1 MERGHTM
8 IKAIV
13 IGLGLVIVGLTIVLI
28 FGIIDKTGDKVGE
41 ALVAGDAEDFAD
53 VAVALPA
60 GATVSAM
67 TLEDGALSLLIDL
80 PSGAQAIMT
89 VDRATGQVLGTLE
102 LLPRSE

>member
-1 MERGHTM
+1 MDRGHTM

-28 FGIIDKTGDKVGE
+28 LGIVDRTGDRVGE
-41 ALVAGDAEDFAD
+41 ALATGDAQDFAD
-53 VAVALPA
+53 VAVALPP

-67 TLEDGALSLLIDL
+67 TLEDGALSLLVDL
-80 PSGAQAIMT
+80 PSGAQAVMT

>member
-1 MERGHTM
+1 MDRGHTM

-13 IGLGLVIVGLTIVLI
+13 IGLVLVIIGLTIVLV
-28 FGIIDKTGDKVGE
+28 FGIINKAGDKVGE
-41 ALVAGDAEDFAD
+41 VLVAGDTEDFAD

-60 GATVSAM
+60 GASVSAM

-80 PSGAQAIMT
+80 SSGAQAIMT
-89 VDRATGQVLGTLE
+89 VDRATGQVLGNLE